1 MLLRRTPT
9 PLIGLLTCG
18 RRTATIMALTDARLL
33 MLEEAG
39 FRNVRQAYPEMP
51 AAIKA
56 VVRSLVVRL
65 RETPAT
71 KAAPI

>member
-1 MLLRRTPT
+1 
-9 PLIGLLTCG
+9 LIGLLTCDV
-18 RRTATIMALTDARLL
+18 TDARLL

-39 FRNVRQAYPEMP
+39 FRNRQAYPEMP

>member
-1 MLLRRTPT
+1 
-9 PLIGLLTCG
+9 LIGLLTCDV
-18 RRTATIMALTDARLL
+18 TDARLL